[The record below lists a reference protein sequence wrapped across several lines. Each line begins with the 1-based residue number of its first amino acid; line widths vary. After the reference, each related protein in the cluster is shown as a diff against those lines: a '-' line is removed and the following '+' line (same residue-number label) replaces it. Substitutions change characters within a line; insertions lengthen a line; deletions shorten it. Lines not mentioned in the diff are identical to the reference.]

1 MHKQLRMSEKR
12 FNTILYGLVP
22 GVVLPILT
30 LLVFWMVRSD
40 SGLVKFLVDFQRLGM
55 LSKVVSLTAIPNLL
69 LFFLFIWTNRNISAR
84 GVVFATLLLAFV
96 MLILKFV

>member
-1 MHKQLRMSEKR
+1 MTDKI
-12 FNTILYGLVP
+12 FNNLLYGLVP
-22 GVVLPILT
+22 GVLMPILT
-30 LLVFWMVRSD
+30 LLVFWLVKSD
-40 SGLVKFLVDFQRLGM
+40 NGLVEFLTDFQRLGM

-69 LFFLFIWTNRNISAR
+69 LFFLFIWTNRTISAR

>member
-1 MHKQLRMSEKR
+1 MTEKR

-22 GVVLPILT
+22 GVVIPILT

-69 LFFLFIWTNRNISAR
+69 LFFLFIWTNRTFSAR